1 MTPRVAC
8 SSLSKIANTRSAILA
23 PAIAA
28 REDGCHDLKYRWSPP
43 LKWRYGVIRISSDE
57 FMVNATRRTGSGLL
71 GGVDNHHPP
80 NVDSSRVPGFA
91 GLVVTSRDIS
101 AGISKEGCFGK
112 TSWRDFMGQ
121 ASENYART

>member
-1 MTPRVAC
+1 MTPRVAY

-28 REDGCHDLKYRWSPP
+28 WEDGCHDLKYRWSPP
-43 LKWRYGVIRISSDE
+43 LKWRYGVIMISSDE

-80 NVDSSRVPGFA
+80 NNDKLTGPG
-91 GLVVTSRDIS
+91 VCRPSVTSPDIS
-101 AGISKEGCFGK
+101 AGISKEML
-112 TSWRDFMGQ
+112 W
-121 ASENYART
+121 